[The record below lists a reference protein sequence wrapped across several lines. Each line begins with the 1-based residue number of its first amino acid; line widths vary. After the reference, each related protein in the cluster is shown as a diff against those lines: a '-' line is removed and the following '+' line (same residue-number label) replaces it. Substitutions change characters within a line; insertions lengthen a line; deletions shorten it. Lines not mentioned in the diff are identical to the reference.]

1 MKSRF
6 NGISVIAGL
15 WVAMAALMGAQ
26 TAAAASAP
34 PLSEVKILKV
44 QSPACGYEDVADGRK
59 QTQCNHGAGT
69 IRVFVL
75 EQGYGRNPTVAL
87 DGFVV
92 NGTKTRVCGDGGN
105 GLGECSGSAKIVG
118 YLYVFDLVGKQE
130 GTFTF
135 RNTSINAP
143 GNTMSAQIYIK

>member
-1 MKSRF
+1 MYCTKNRF
-6 NGISVIAGL
+6 VLGL
-15 WVAMAALMGAQ
+15 GLLAALVMDAQ
-26 TAAAASAP
+26 IARAASAA

-69 IRVFVL
+69 IKVFVL

-87 DGFVV
+87 DGFAVS
-92 NGTKTRVCGDGGN
+92 GSKTRVCGDSGN

-130 GTFTF
+130 GTFIF
-135 RNTSINAP
+135 SNTSINAP
-143 GNTMSAQIYIK
+143 ANTLSARIYIK

>member
-1 MKSRF
+1 MYCTKS
-6 NGISVIAGL
+6 SVVFALGL
-15 WVAMAALMGAQ
+15 LTALMMGTQSAC
-26 TAAAASAP
+26 AASAA

-59 QTQCNHGAGT
+59 QTRCNHGAGT

-87 DGFVV
+87 DGFAVS
-92 NGTKTRVCGDGGN
+92 GSKTRVCGDGGN

-135 RNTSINAP
+135 SNTSINAP
-143 GNTMSAQIYIK
+143 GNTRSAQIYIK